1 MTTSTSDRK
10 NTDGMTTPAQR
21 QSNAQPSNLV
31 LSERVNSYTQVLTL
45 NRPEKRNA
53 LSVAL
58 MQQLCSAY
66 ETAQQ
71 DPAIRVV
78 ILRGAGDVFCA
89 GLDLQEANQAGKTD
103 SSRTRSRARCS
114 RCTTRRWSRSPPSTA
129 RPWRAARA

>member
-1 MTTSTSDRK
+1 MLASDRR
-10 NTDGMTTPAQR
+10 NTVEMTTPAQPHATAP
-21 QSNAQPSNLV
+21 QSNLV
-31 LSERVNSYTQVLTL
+31 LSERANSYTQVLTL

-89 GLDLQEANQAGKTD
+89 GLDLHEANQAGKTD
-103 SSRTRSRARCS
+103 SS
-114 RCTTRRWSRSPPSTA
+114 
-129 RPWRAARA
+129 